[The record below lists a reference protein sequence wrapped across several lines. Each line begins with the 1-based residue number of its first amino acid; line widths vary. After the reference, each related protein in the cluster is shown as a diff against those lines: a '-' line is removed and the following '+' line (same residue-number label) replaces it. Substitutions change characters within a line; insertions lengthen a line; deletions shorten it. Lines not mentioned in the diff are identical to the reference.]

1 MEIFIGSFII
11 FIISSLA
18 LGLGML
24 FLGKPIH
31 GSCSPQGESCKNA
44 CSKRVCPNKTKRRNK
59 ARHDK
64 DFSEV

>member
-24 FLGKPIH
+24 FLGKPLH
-31 GSCSPQGESCKNA
+31 GRCSPQGESCEHA
-44 CSKRVCPNKTKRRNK
+44 CAKRVCPNKTKRRENIP
-59 ARHDK
+59 
-64 DFSEV
+64 EV